1 MEPGEGYNSETA
13 AGQIEVTVD
22 RTGETPRVVLSDSER
37 DPAWLSIDEFTAC
50 ELSHWR

>member
-1 MEPGEGYNSETA
+1 MESGEGCNSETTA
-13 AGQIEVTVD
+13 TRVEVTVD

-37 DPAWLSIDEFTAC
+37 EPAWLSVDEFTAC